1 MLKAACGVPL
11 GDSERMFRHPTQASS
26 LDTLG
31 GDIRKLDL
39 DQRLPVLATWGAA
52 APMNVAWRFSRL
64 PNTAA

>member
-1 MLKAACGVPL
+1 M
-11 GDSERMFRHPTQASS
+11 GDS

-52 APMNVAWRFSRL
+52 APMNVARRFSRL